1 MGEVGEELKSA
12 SQPLGS
18 LVDEAVRSGYIGVP
32 RTTSSAVDASVSNTS
47 APGRE
52 RIAALASTPVGS

>member
-1 MGEVGEELKSA
+1 MGENSKRA

-18 LVDEAVRSGYIGVP
+18 LTDEVVKSEAIGVP
-32 RTTSSAVDASVSNTS
+32 RTQSSVVDASVANTS
-47 APGRE
+47 AAGRE